1 MSAPVQTSNQEQKQ
15 SKKACEES
23 EPWNGIASWENVGSG
38 DVPDELRCG
47 LAKKPPLQIASFG
60 SCLARIRSNNVNSEQ
75 PDSPFQEHVKEKLA
89 RAEAR

>member
-38 DVPDELRCG
+38 DVPDELGCR
-47 LAKKPPLQIASFG
+47 LAKTQLLIASCG
-60 SCLARIRSNNVNSEQ
+60 SCLARIRSNNVNSEH